1 MISGLYR
8 KLYFYAALGVILAM
22 LLTMLSMELL
32 FSQREKQWRAE
43 HQQAQRSQAERFYAQ
58 VEAAARKAPP
68 LTSAAQTA
76 LSETLK
82 TLAEGLGWRVS
93 YWRAGQL
100 QASHGGPAHPPL
112 SESEAD
118 SLSQGLQLL
127 QGAHPFE
134 LRFSRYLV
142 PTRPEWG
149 YLQLSALP
157 PAPHLRPP
165 GRLHHPGHPP
175 GPPPHPPGPPPE
187 AGLFPPR
194 WSPPVIFGSLML
206 LALAFLL
213 IPFIFYILKPFKALA
228 RSIERVSQGDF
239 SQPVAVVPRSDFYA
253 IASAFNG
260 MTAKIEAMIAEKQRL
275 VADVSHEL
283 RSPLARLRV
292 SLELLDKESR
302 GNPRYIHKA
311 IQEVQNLDQ
320 LINDLLDL
328 SGLELNPH
336 QQTLERIP
344 LQALL
349 HESLEAHQLL
359 FDKHRLQLQLQWPE
373 HKVSILG
380 RRDLLERAL
389 NNLLSNL
396 LKYAPEGSVAE
407 IGIFVRDQQ
416 VSLRLRDHGPG
427 LSAEEL
433 AKVGQPFYRP
443 DSSRTR
449 KTGGT
454 GLGLAIVQ
462 RIMQLHR
469 GQLLLQTPGDGQ
481 GGLEAILIWPLQA
494 GTARLDNS
502 P

>member
-1 MISGLYR
+1 
-8 KLYFYAALGVILAM
+8 
-22 LLTMLSMELL
+22 
-32 FSQREKQWRAE
+32 
-43 HQQAQRSQAERFYAQ
+43 
-58 VEAAARKAPP
+58 
-68 LTSAAQTA
+68 
-76 LSETLK
+76 
-82 TLAEGLGWRVS
+82 
-93 YWRAGQL
+93 
-100 QASHGGPAHPPL
+100 
-112 SESEAD
+112 
-118 SLSQGLQLL
+118 
-127 QGAHPFE
+127 
-134 LRFSRYLV
+134 
-142 PTRPEWG
+142 
-149 YLQLSALP
+149 
-157 PAPHLRPP
+157 
-165 GRLHHPGHPP
+165 
-175 GPPPHPPGPPPE
+175 
-187 AGLFPPR
+187 
-194 WSPPVIFGSLML
+194 
-206 LALAFLL
+206 
-213 IPFIFYILKPFKALA
+213 
-228 RSIERVSQGDF
+228 
-239 SQPVAVVPRSDFYA
+239 
-253 IASAFNG
+253 

-292 SLELLDKESR
+292 SLELLDKEAR
-302 GNPRYIHKA
+302 GNPRYIHKT

-349 HESLEAHQLL
+349 NESIEAHQLL

-373 HKVSILG
+373 HQISILG

-396 LKYAPEGSVAE
+396 LKYAPEGSPTE
-407 IGIFVRDQQ
+407 ISLFVRDQQ
-416 VSLRLRDHGPG
+416 VSLRVRDHGPG

-469 GQLLLQTPGDGQ
+469 GQLLLQTPADGR